1 MRKLDVHGDPI
12 VILETETH
20 VLCVRDFPSEPSKPE
35 YIVWRKDIDGSVSSG
50 SYFPTL
56 GKQLNAFAEALV
68 CFDDRAKTD
77 LTYRRELGEV
87 QAKLDQ
93 LGREFVELERQ
104 YQDET
109 ARLKGVI
116 EETLNQQNRTINSLM
131 AKLRR

>member
-20 VLCVRDFPSEPSKPE
+20 VLCVRDFPGEPSKPE
-35 YIVWRKDIDGSVSSG
+35 YIVWRKDIDGAVSSG
-50 SYFPTL
+50 SYFPTF

-93 LGREFVELERQ
+93 LGREFVELERGH
-104 YQDET
+104 QDEM
-109 ARLKGVI
+109 ARVESVVKK
-116 EETLNQQNRTINSLM
+116 TIDEQTSLM